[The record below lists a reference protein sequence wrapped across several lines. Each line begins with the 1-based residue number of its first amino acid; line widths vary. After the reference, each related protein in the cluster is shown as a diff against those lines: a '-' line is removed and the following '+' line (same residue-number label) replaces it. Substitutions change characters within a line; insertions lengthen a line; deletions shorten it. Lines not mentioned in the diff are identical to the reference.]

1 MSNVST
7 SNFVKITPQAL
18 VAEGSGFSLNG
29 LLLTKNTNAPLG
41 VPLSFKSVEAVGS
54 YFGTTSS
61 EYAFAEKYFAAN
73 DNKTKMPS
81 ALLVCGYNLAAQAG
95 WLRGNTI
102 SYTLEQLQTITDGN
116 LKFVFNGA
124 NVELTSLDFSG
135 ATSFSQ
141 VAVAIQTALRAA
153 GSTTNFTNA
162 SVEFSSQTKAFI
174 ITSGASDETGSIGYA
189 IPTTTAGTDLSSVLG
204 LGELDGALISPLQAS
219 ATTLS
224 AFMSGIL
231 NQTQGFFSFTKN
243 WEISTAADDLA
254 ENLGFATWCGLQGVR
269 YAFFEHDMASA
280 DINPNSSADFA
291 STLTAQNI
299 AGTAPNYGTVLL
311 CAFAMGTIA
320 STNYDLTNGRITTA
334 FKTQSGL
341 TVTCDNNDKY
351 LALSGKGYNCYVKDG
366 TAGNTFYGYQRGTIS
381 GKYGF
386 IDSYANHVWLNDQ
399 MQVAVRNLLGST
411 NALPYN
417 DFGYNKVLNAIK
429 PVIDTALNA
438 GVINTGIDLDA
449 TQISAIAGETGWTM
463 QDVQSVLYNFGW
475 AFQAVSPSASVRA
488 QRGTP
493 ILRFYYC
500 DGGAIQYIDLISTVA
515 R

>member
-153 GSTTNFTNA
+153 GNTTNFTNA

-204 LGELDGALISPLQAS
+204 LSELDGALISPLQSS

-224 AFMSGIL
+224 AFMSGVL

-320 STNYDLTNGRITTA
+320 ATNYDLTNGRITTA

-341 TVTCDNNDKY
+341 DVTCDNNDKY